1 MQSFE
6 HFDALFMIDK
16 SIERGK
22 LLLIFPSLFKS
33 MLVGILGKLR
43 SQEKEKQIA
52 PLSRHFHGLH

>member
-6 HFDALFMIDK
+6 HFDALFTIDK

-22 LLLIFPSLFKS
+22 LLMIFPSLFMS
-33 MLVGILGKLR
+33 MLVEDSRKLR